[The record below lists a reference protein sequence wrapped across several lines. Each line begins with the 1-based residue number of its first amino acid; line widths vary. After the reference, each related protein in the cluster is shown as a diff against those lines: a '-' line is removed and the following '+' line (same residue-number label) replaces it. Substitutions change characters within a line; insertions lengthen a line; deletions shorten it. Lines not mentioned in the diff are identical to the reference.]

1 MTAIGIVSDIQS
13 KSILLL
19 TLGLDTD
26 SQNLFQSLRD
36 KYYPPALNIVPA
48 HVSLF
53 HNLPGAEL
61 SPLEQDILAE
71 LPNASFEM
79 RVSKLHFMGK
89 GFFFYLESEA
99 LLALRRELSARWDQ
113 WLIPQDRQRYKPH
126 IVVQNKT
133 AAVRARA
140 DFAHMEAEFE
150 PFTVRAE
157 SLLLWQYLNG
167 PWRLERV
174 FTFGEKLL

>member
-1 MTAIGIVSDIQS
+1 VTAIGIVSDNLS
-13 KSILLL
+13 ESTLLL
-19 TLGLDTD
+19 TLGLDTN
-26 SQNLFQSLRD
+26 SLVYFQSLRD
-36 KYYPPALNIVPA
+36 KYYPPALNVVPA

-61 SPLEQDILAE
+61 SRLEQDILAE
-71 LPNASFEM
+71 LPNAPFEM

-99 LLALRRELSARWDQ
+99 LLALQRELSARWDQ

-133 AAVRARA
+133 AAERARA
-140 DFAHMEAEFE
+140 DFAHMDAQFE

-167 PWRLERV
+167 PWRLERA
-174 FTFGEKLL
+174 FAFGENTL